1 MATNDPDYAAYIW
14 ARQKGITFGWVDGK
28 FHPDAPLSTPS
39 TVAFMYRYQ
48 KAMGQVTP
56 KALAS
61 SSLPGNQDAPQ
72 SSGGWQHK
80 VREGSAF
87 WREAQWAVDYR
98 MWGYSVD
105 GEYAYEG
112 FDNSSISSGDFALM
126 LYRLAHGGSH
136 LR

>member
-1 MATNDPDYAAYIW
+1 
-14 ARQKGITFGWVDGK
+14 
-28 FHPDAPLSTPS
+28 
-39 TVAFMYRYQ
+39 
-48 KAMGQVTP
+48 MGQVTP
-56 KALAS
+56 KAPAS

-105 GEYAYEG
+105 GEYAY
-112 FDNSSISSGDFALM
+112 
-126 LYRLAHGGSH
+126 GGLIILPFPLVI